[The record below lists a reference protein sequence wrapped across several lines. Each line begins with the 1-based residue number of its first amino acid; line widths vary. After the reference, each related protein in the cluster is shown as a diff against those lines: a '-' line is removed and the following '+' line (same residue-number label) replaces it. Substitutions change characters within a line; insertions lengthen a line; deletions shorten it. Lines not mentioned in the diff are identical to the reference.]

1 MNWYCTCRLMGNIF
15 CQSGSSPRRS
25 GRKVKQRI
33 LYGHQRLL
41 GGEQLTPQQTQVKK
55 TKRTPESGSDDEEE
69 ETEETG

>member
-1 MNWYCTCRLMGNIF
+1 MNWYCRLMGNIF
-15 CQSGSSPRRS
+15 CQSRSSPRRS

-33 LYGHQRLL
+33 LYGHERLP
-41 GGEQLTPQQTQVKK
+41 GGAQLTPQQSEVKK